1 MQISISSVTIPSDRQ
16 RKTFHEDEIKGLAQ
30 SFKSIGQ
37 LQPIVIRQD
46 NTLVCG
52 EKRIRAAKLLNWS
65 NIEAVYFES
74 LDPAAQELAEL
85 DENVR
90 RSNLSWQET
99 ASAYTKLHE
108 LLKSR
113 DSDWTIEKT
122 ANYVGL
128 DFSQITKYITAQRMR
143 LNHPDK
149 VEHCT
154 SLSQVLGVAERM
166 RNRAVEKE
174 LSKAPV
180 VQSVEALFSEPAIP
194 ASQPQLPP
202 KEISVSDRIICTDFH
217 QWAASFSGEPFNFL
231 HCDFPYGIN
240 HQKSEQGGAQDWGAY
255 EDTPEIY
262 WSLCETLRANWDR
275 LVAPSAHIMFW
286 FSLNFYQ
293 PTIEFFQSL
302 GKDVSI
308 NPFPLIW
315 AKSDGS
321 GILPDPRRGPR
332 RTYETAFIIS
342 RGDRFVVKSVAN
354 HYAAPTTKKV
364 HISEKPQPVLRHF
377 FKLFVDENSTVL
389 DPTCGGGNALA
400 VAEEMKAA
408 KVFGLDLNPEYVD
421 FARAALRRA
430 NTFGKLDDLGVE
442 L

>member
-1 MQISISSVTIPSDRQ
+1 MQIPLSSITILPNRQ
-16 RKTFHEDEIKGLAQ
+16 RRKIDQGEIEGLAQ
-30 SFKSIGQ
+30 SFKTLGQ
-37 LQPIVIRQD
+37 LQPIVLRKD

-52 EKRIRAAKLLNWS
+52 EKRLRAAQLLSWPTIS
-65 NIEAVYFES
+65 AVYFES

-99 ASAYTKLHE
+99 SAAYSKIHE
-108 LLKSR
+108 LLKAKNEK
-113 DSDWTIEKT
+113 WTLEQT
-122 ANYVGL
+122 ANYVGF
-128 DFSQITKYITAQRMR
+128 DFAWLSRYITAHKM
-143 LNHPDK
+143 LVTHKDK

-174 LSKAPV
+174 LAQAPV
-180 VQSVEALFSEPAIP
+180 VQSVEQLFAEPTIP
-194 ASQPQLPP
+194 SAQTAPPP
-202 KEISVSDRIICTDFH
+202 KEISAHERVIQADFH
-217 QWAASFSGEPFNFL
+217 SWADGYSGEPFNFL

-240 HQKSEQGGAQDWGAY
+240 HQKSEQGGAEDWGAY

-262 WSLCETLRANWDR
+262 WALCDSLKRNWAK

-293 PTIEFFQSL
+293 RTIEFFESL
-302 GKDVSI
+302 GEDVRI
-308 NPFPLIW
+308 NPFPLVW
-315 AKSDGS
+315 AKSDCS

-342 RGDRFVVKSVAN
+342 RGDRYVVKSIAN
-354 HYAAPTTKKV
+354 HYAAPTTKRV

-400 VAEEMKAA
+400 VAEEMKA
-408 KVFGLDLNPEYVD
+408 KSVFGLDLNEEYVS

-430 NTFGKLDDLGVE
+430 NTFGKLEDLGVD